1 MTLTMQD
8 IKHVD
13 SKHPELKRKLILEV
27 EQMHPSIDSDLLDAT
42 ITGFLLFDNSNGAN
56 QVLTSWILYVKA
68 FPDAEGIPTKSLTA
82 SQLRNKSKVIM
93 DYNKWLS
100 SGSNFPPEIMKMMN
114 EETIKI
120 ARQFVRTDNST
131 TLYELIKN
139 WEVKTFNTYTADK
152 KTRVIG
158 FVKQYK

>member
-42 ITGFLLFDNSNGAN
+42 ITGFLLFDNSNGAH

-68 FPDAEGIPTKSLTA
+68 LPDTEGIPTIVGIPS
-82 SQLRNKSKVIM
+82 V
-93 DYNKWLS
+93 
-100 SGSNFPPEIMKMMN
+100 SGSAL
-114 EETIKI
+114 T
-120 ARQFVRTDNST
+120 
-131 TLYELIKN
+131 
-139 WEVKTFNTYTADK
+139 
-152 KTRVIG
+152 
-158 FVKQYK
+158 